1 MNRKMLSTITALI
14 LVGAVSAQ
22 AQDTTSSQSRIRVTK
37 DTGKTAAGA
46 VVTPTSNAFDT
57 LSMEWYTPTGTTC
70 SSVDV
75 SAARAV
81 TIKSDLY
88 TPGGTMISP
97 DSAKVIA
104 LCAVPGQIGSGEMNV
119 ANGRTEYAIDII
131 PNGKKTHAKVIV
143 DAQTGAVLSSKQ
155 FGGLRGLA
163 GWVRESGEHKM
174 NKAKSPTDTMTTT
187 TRDTTMNRTNLR
199 DTTMNRMNMR
209 DTSMSTKR
217 DTTKRDTTKVKR
229 DTIPPR

>member
-1 MNRKMLSTITALI
+1 MNRKILSTVTTLL

-22 AQDTTSSQSRIRVTK
+22 AQDTTSSKRIRVTK
-37 DTGKTAAGA
+37 DTAKQAAGA
-46 VVTPTSNAFDT
+46 VVTPLNEFDT

-70 SSVDV
+70 STVDV

-163 GWVRESGEHKM
+163 GWVRESGEHKT
-174 NKAKSPTDTMTTT
+174 NKAKSPNDTMTT
-187 TRDTTMNRTNLR
+187 M
-199 DTTMNRMNMR
+199 MP
-209 DTSMSTKR
+209 R
-217 DTTKRDTTKVKR
+217 DTTKRDSTKVKR

>member
-1 MNRKMLSTITALI
+1 MNRTMLSTVTALL
-14 LVGAVSAQ
+14 LVGAVAQ

-37 DTGKTAAGA
+37 DTGKSAAGA
-46 VVTPTSNAFDT
+46 LVPNKMMMDT
-57 LSMEWYTPTGTTC
+57 LVMEWYTPSGTTC
-70 SSVDV
+70 STVDV

-88 TPGGTMISP
+88 NATSGMISP

-119 ANGRTEYAIDII
+119 DNGRTEYAIDII

-143 DAQTGAVLSSKQ
+143 DANTGAVLSSKQ

-163 GWVRESGEHKM
+163 GWVRESSEHKM
-174 NKAKSPTDTMTTT
+174 N
-187 TRDTTMNRTNLR
+187 
-199 DTTMNRMNMR
+199 
-209 DTSMSTKR
+209 
-217 DTTKRDTTKVKR
+217 TTKK
-229 DTIPPR
+229 DTIPNAMPKKDTIPE